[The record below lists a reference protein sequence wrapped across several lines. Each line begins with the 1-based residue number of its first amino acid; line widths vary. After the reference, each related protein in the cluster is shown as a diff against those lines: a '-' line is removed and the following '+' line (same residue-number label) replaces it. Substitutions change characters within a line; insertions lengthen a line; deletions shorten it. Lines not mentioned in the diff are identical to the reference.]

1 MKILTLSKQEI
12 KAFIW
17 ILGISLF
24 SLSSLF
30 QANTLYLDDYWRLVD
45 GNTG

>member
-1 MKILTLSKQEI
+1 MKLLILTKEEI

-24 SLSSLF
+24 GLISLF
-30 QANTLYLDDYWRLVD
+30 QANTLYLDDY
-45 GNTG
+45 